1 MARGVPRPALL
12 VALSR
17 DVGFLRSRWHGAVP
31 LPRLFWLDMLGMGTV
46 INLLATFVALMMA
59 AQGAKSAVAV
69 AVHFAPMPWN
79 LFLAGCV
86 LRHPQARTF
95 HRAGALVWLALT
107 VVI

>member
-1 MARGVPRPALL
+1 MNAAG
-12 VALSR
+12 
-17 DVGFLRSRWHGAVP
+17 DFLQSRWRGRAP
-31 LPRLFWLDMLGMGTV
+31 LRRLFWGDMLGMGTL

-59 AQGAKSAVAV
+59 AQGAKGAVAV

-86 LRHPQARTF
+86 LRHPQARTI
-95 HRAGALVWLALT
+95 HRAGALGWVALT